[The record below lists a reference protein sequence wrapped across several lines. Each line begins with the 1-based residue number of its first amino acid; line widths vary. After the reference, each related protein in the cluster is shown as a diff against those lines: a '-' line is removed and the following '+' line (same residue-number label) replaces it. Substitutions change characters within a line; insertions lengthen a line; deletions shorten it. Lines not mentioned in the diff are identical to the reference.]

1 MLPLFLFYIY
11 KYDTIFEEMKYILI
25 IISIFSL
32 YSCTSNNEIV
42 EQKPQPG
49 LFSKDSSKGVTIS
62 DFLNKDS
69 QSEKFYVNSY
79 LWRASLDVLSFA
91 PFQSTDAFGGIIITE
106 WFKKDNQEIKLTAL
120 IKSRDLRSEGID
132 IKAYLKNNEN
142 EISEDLVLSRKIED
156 LILTKARVLRLQNKL
171 K

>member
-1 MLPLFLFYIY
+1 MKYVVIITSLFL
-11 KYDTIFEEMKYILI
+11 
-25 IISIFSL
+25 L

-42 EQKPQPG
+42 KQKPTPG
-49 LFSKDSSKGVTIS
+49 IFSKDSSKGITIT
-62 DFLNKDS
+62 DFLNRDS

-91 PFQSTDAFGGIIITE
+91 PFQSTDAFGGIIVTE
-106 WFKKDNQEIKLTAL
+106 WFKKNDQQIKFTAF

-132 IKAYLKNNEN
+132 IKAYIKNNKN
-142 EISEDLVLSRKIED
+142 EILEDLVLSRKIED
-156 LILTKARVLRLQNKL
+156 LILTKARVLRIQNKL